1 LFADPEHGG
10 RICSDG
16 GKGYL
21 PFNQKLKRFIIRGKD
36 LSGDMSMNI
45 KRSNL
50 RFFRRGLYFGIFF
63 AALFLI
69 SSTSASG
76 QGNSIS
82 GIVFG
87 VDRRP
92 VPDVDVELLD
102 DFSRTLQRVR
112 TNGSGRFSFYRL
124 PSGRFKV
131 RVLPFRTD
139 YEEQEQDVEIVNFS
153 RGSGSGDDRISG
165 ITAEQR
171 DFYLRL
177 RKGATLGTT
186 GSVFV
191 QDVPPDAKK
200 LYDSAVSD
208 LKEKR
213 TKEAYTALKTSIEIF
228 PKYFA
233 ALELLGTE
241 YLNAGHY
248 EASQVLLTLATEVN
262 PRSFKSWHG
271 LSYSLYSQK
280 KYPEAIVAIEKA
292 MEINGSVPE
301 GMLLNG
307 VLLRR
312 TLKYA
317 EAEKQLSKAKELYG
331 DSVPEIR
338 RELGLVYADE
348 KRYKDAVKELKSYL
362 KARPDAKDAGAIKT
376 LLTEIEGKAG

>member
-1 LFADPEHGG
+1 MSLFRRRLCLGTLFA
-10 RICSDG
+10 
-16 GKGYL
+16 
-21 PFNQKLKRFIIRGKD
+21 
-36 LSGDMSMNI
+36 
-45 KRSNL
+45 
-50 RFFRRGLYFGIFF
+50 GLVLVFS
-63 AALFLI
+63 A
-69 SSTSASG
+69 SASG

-82 GIVFG
+82 GHIFG

-92 VPDVDVELLD
+92 VADVDVELLD
-102 DFSRTLQRVR
+102 DLSRTLQRVR
-112 TNGSGRFSFYRL
+112 TNSSGRFFFYRV

-131 RVLPFRTD
+131 RVLPFQTD
-139 YEEQEQDVEIVNFS
+139 YEEQEQDIEIVNFS
-153 RGSGSGDDRISG
+153 RGTGSGDDRISG
-165 ITAEQR
+165 VTNEQR

-177 RKGATLGTT
+177 RKGATLGTA
-186 GSVFV
+186 GSVFA
-191 QDVPPDAKK
+191 QDVPPEAKK
-200 LYDSAVSD
+200 LYDAAVMD

-213 TKEAYTALKTSIEIF
+213 TKQAYAELKASIEIF

-241 YLNAGHY
+241 YLNAAY
-248 EASQVLLTLATEVN
+248 FEAAQVLLTIATEVN

-280 KYPEAIVAIEKA
+280 KYPAAIAAIEKA

-312 TLKYA
+312 TQKYA

-331 DSVPEIR
+331 DTVPEIR

-348 KRYKDAVKELKSYL
+348 KRYKDAAKELKSYL
-362 KARPDAKDAGAIKT
+362 KARPEAKDAGAIKAM
-376 LLTEIEGKAG
+376 LTEIEGKAG